1 MRTCWFIWVTSLL
14 LFASV
19 ASAQDSAKN
28 RWNPVSLRLVGPLDS
43 VTIDCGRAG
52 ATHIEIPLLSGEKR
66 NIQVPLPIHASFV
79 DRETDVTWQGTGA
92 VLWPQDPGFETPSP
106 GKASSL
112 PLPLVPN
119 DVPVLPMASALALVA
134 LALLLYFLRGK
145 TNLLI
150 PVGLLGSALL
160 LAQVGTVH
168 PDDSGLVR
176 IIEINGTATWRVLDS
191 ARDSMLHE
199 PGQSVRMHVR
209 PAGKGLHWWVTEEAG
224 NLRIRAR
231 SKGSLLRK
239 DFDTQPGMRRLSEDL
254 NALGNLD
261 QVWVRED
268 SGQWTARGA
277 WLLGTALPEPV
288 LDREGPPSWLVSA
301 LPQGPT
307 IWVARLAEG
316 VQPIGKGERATQ
328 TWLRVQLDS

>member
-1 MRTCWFIWVTSLL
+1 MKACCFFWVLSLL
-14 LFASV
+14 LLASV
-19 ASAQDSAKN
+19 SSAQESAKN

-52 ATHIEIPLLSGEKR
+52 VTHIAIPLLSGEQR
-66 NIQVPLPIHASFV
+66 NIQVPLPIHGSFV

-92 VLWPQDPGFETPSP
+92 VLWSRYPDFETPSP
-106 GKASSL
+106 GTTSIL
-112 PLPLVPN
+112 PLPVVPN

-134 LALLLYFLRGK
+134 LVLLLYFLRGNTK
-145 TNLLI
+145 LLI
-150 PVGLLGSALL
+150 PVGVLGSVLL

-168 PDDSGLVR
+168 PNDSGLVR
-176 IIEINGTATWRVLDS
+176 IIEINGTAPWRVLDS
-191 ARDSMLHE
+191 ARDSMFHE

-209 PAGKGLHWWVTEEAG
+209 PAGKALHWWVTEEAG
-224 NLRIRAR
+224 ILQIIVR
-231 SKGSLLRK
+231 SEGALLRK
-239 DFDTQPGMRRLSEDL
+239 EFDTQPGMRRLSEDL

-277 WLLGTALPEPV
+277 WPLGTALPEPV

-316 VQPIGKGERATQ
+316 VQPIGKGGLATQ
-328 TWLRVQLDS
+328 TWLRLRLDS